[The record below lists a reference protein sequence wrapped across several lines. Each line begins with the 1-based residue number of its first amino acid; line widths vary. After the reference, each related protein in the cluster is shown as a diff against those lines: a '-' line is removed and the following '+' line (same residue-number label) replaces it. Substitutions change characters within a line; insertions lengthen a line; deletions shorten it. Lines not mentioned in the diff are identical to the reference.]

1 MNNLTEQIDRLFAE
15 NRGAEAEKLLEQA
28 LAEAYENQYFLDAVP
43 ILNELIGYCRET
55 SQVERSYQ
63 YAEEVQEI
71 LQNLGL
77 EGSLHHGTTLLNIA
91 NAYRA
96 GGRLEDSLEKYSQVA
111 EIYKELLQEEESNI
125 ISLIDENG
133 AEVDFEYMDCIEY
146 EGKEYLALLP
156 VEEEDNSVVIL
167 EVEPVDDD
175 NENYISVD
183 DEATLQA
190 VYGIFKERFKDVLTF
205 ED

>member
-1 MNNLTEQIDRLFAE
+1 M
-15 NRGAEAEKLLEQA
+15 
-28 LAEAYENQYFLDAVP
+28 
-43 ILNELIGYCRET
+43 
-55 SQVERSYQ
+55 
-63 YAEEVQEI
+63 
-71 LQNLGL
+71 
-77 EGSLHHGTTLLNIA
+77 
-91 NAYRA
+91 
-96 GGRLEDSLEKYSQVA
+96 ED
-111 EIYKELLQEEESNI
+111 KELLQEEESNI

-167 EVEPVDDD
+167 EVEPVDEE

-190 VYGIFKERFKDVLTF
+190 VYGIFKDRFKDVLNF